1 MIERIHNAF
10 ARAKTAQ
17 RGALMPYV
25 TAGDPDMAA
34 SRAILEAIERAGA
47 DLIELGIPYS
57 DPLADGP
64 VIQAA
69 ARRALHSGATVAGVI
84 EMIRA
89 FRAAG
94 HELPIVIM
102 TCFNPI
108 MQYGAEAFAR
118 DLAAAGGDGVLV
130 TDLPPFES
138 QEWVQT
144 AARHGLGTV
153 FLVAPTT
160 PAERVHLATERATAF
175 VYAVAR
181 AGVTGARAEL
191 PEDLAQLVGN
201 IRAQTDLPVAVGF
214 GVSTPEHVRQ
224 VWELADGAIV
234 GSALVKVIAEHAG
247 QEHLSERVEEFVRG
261 LRGV

>member
-1 MIERIHNAF
+1 MIDRIHNAF
-10 ARAKTAQ
+10 ARAKAER

-25 TAGDPDMAA
+25 TAGDPDLPT
-34 SRAILEAIERAGA
+34 SRAIIEAIERAGA
-47 DLIELGIPYS
+47 DLIEFGIPYS

-69 ARRALHSGATVAGVI
+69 SQRALASGATVAQVLDL
-84 EMIRA
+84 IRG
-89 FRAAG
+89 FRADG
-94 HELPIVIM
+94 HDLPIVIM

-108 MQYGAEAFAR
+108 LQYGPARFAQ

-130 TDLPPFES
+130 TDLPPAES
-138 QEWVQT
+138 DEWVRL
-144 AARHGLGTV
+144 AAENKLGTI

-160 PAERVHLATERATAF
+160 PAERVHLATEKATGF

-181 AGVTGARAEL
+181 AGVTGARADL
-191 PEDLAQLVGN
+191 PADLAQLITN

-214 GVSTPEHVRQ
+214 GVSNADHVRT

-234 GSALVKVIAEHAG
+234 GSALVKVIAEHVG
-247 QEHLSERVEEFVRG
+247 QADLAEKVEQFVRG
-261 LRGV
+261 LR

>member
-1 MIERIHNAF
+1 MIDRIHHAF
-10 ARAKTAQ
+10 AAARAEQ

-25 TAGDPDMAA
+25 TAGDPDLTA

-47 DLIELGIPYS
+47 DLVEFGIPYS

-64 VIQAA
+64 VIQQAA
-69 ARRALHSGATVAGVI
+69 QRALKAGTTLAGVL
-84 EMIRA
+84 ELIRG
-89 FRAAG
+89 FRADG
-94 HELPIVIM
+94 HELPLVIM
-102 TCFNPI
+102 TCYNPI
-108 MQYGAEAFAR
+108 LQYGPERFAT
-118 DLAAAGGDGVLV
+118 DLAQAGGDGVLI
-130 TDLPPFES
+130 TDLPPAES
-138 QEWVQT
+138 EPWVAL
-144 AARHGLGTV
+144 AAAHRLGTV

-160 PAERVHLATERATAF
+160 PPERVHLATEKASGF

-191 PEDLAQLVGN
+191 PADLAQLIAH

-224 VWELADGAIV
+224 VWKLADGAIV
-234 GSALVKVIAEHAG
+234 GSALVQTIGEHAG
-247 QEHLSERVEEFVRG
+247 SPELAQRVEEFVRG